1 MIPDAPSDSFSRK
14 IARMKSPERR
24 RWPQTAKVD
33 GNGARARI
41 PFGHPP
47 ARQAREAAKS
57 GSYADITLR
66 AGVQRALMSALAH
79 VLVMA
84 RQQRGGEITRCRGGR
99 DSSSLGGPAEACDR
113 CKFST
118 FGDKNQHCN
127 LFDRGFLLWLVD
139 RIHRGAGATLGCSG
153 GRNCGLVE
161 NYDTPKLRFNTMY
174 FSREF
179 R

>member
-1 MIPDAPSDSFSRK
+1 MRRSAGAFWALVSDPAHAPYHAQVQQVPS
-14 IARMKSPERR
+14 
-24 RWPQTAKVD
+24 
-33 GNGARARI
+33 
-41 PFGHPP
+41 
-47 ARQAREAAKS
+47 
-57 GSYADITLR
+57 LR
-66 AGVQRALMSALAH
+66 LA
-79 VLVMA
+79 
-84 RQQRGGEITRCRGGR
+84 C
-99 DSSSLGGPAEACDR
+99 CDR

-161 NYDTPKLRFNTMY
+161 NYDTPRLRFNTLY